1 MLNITFDCQ
10 LPRNPGSVIVKAR
23 GNSQEKQIDPNFD
36 RIYNPDLVSEKPARH
51 TTDDFFKILF
61 LE

>member
-10 LPRNPGSVIVKAR
+10 LPRNPGSLIVKAV

-36 RIYNPDLVSEKPARH
+36 RIYNPDLASDKPARH
-51 TTDDFFKILF
+51 TTDDFF
-61 LE
+61 